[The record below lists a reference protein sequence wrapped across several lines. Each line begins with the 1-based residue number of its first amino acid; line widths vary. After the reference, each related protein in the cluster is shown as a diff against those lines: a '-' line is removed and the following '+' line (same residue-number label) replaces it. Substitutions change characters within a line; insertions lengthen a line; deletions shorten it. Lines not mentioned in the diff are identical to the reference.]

1 MKKYPLLI
9 YEDLS
14 RRMRGRLLLLGLAL
28 LILGLIDIFWR
39 PILGDFWFLIW
50 IALAV
55 VAALWVY
62 YALVMR
68 RAGLFLYPSHFI
80 LRGPSKSVKVSYGRI
95 HSITTTQP
103 AQHFQLSELNRQERA
118 LVKPYYKQTCVFVGL
133 NSFPKALKHRNRWFP
148 RSLFGFRE
156 RGILLIVSDWLTLSR
171 NLEDARQRWREA
183 KGLQDREDKRSL
195 AARILDY

>member
-1 MKKYPLLI
+1 
-9 YEDLS
+9 
-14 RRMRGRLLLLGLAL
+14 MRGRLLLLGLAL
-28 LILGLIDIFWR
+28 LILGLVDIFWQ

-62 YALVMR
+62 YAFIMR

-103 AQHFQLSELNRQERA
+103 AQHFQLSELNRQERT

-133 NSFPKALKHRNRWFP
+133 SSFPKSLKNRNRWFP

-156 RGILLIVSDWLTLSR
+156 RGILLIVADWLTLSR

-183 KGLQDREDKRSL
+183 KGLQDQEDKRSL